1 MTTDVHA
8 ALEATTGDYN
18 AALARH
24 GQLVSELDA
33 AKAAGK
39 EASAAADRLLASA
52 TQGAEVATDALVDAR
67 ASADRVKVLVEIASA
82 KVKGFWPTLQE
93 AHVKL
98 IQAQVEVEQAKLDAA
113 IAAAVASAEDVDAA
127 MAKVHE
133 AMAVQRDKSRAAE
146 EVARV
151 ASQFNN
157 HVAQQISG
165 GKLLPESEPHMH
177 RGLWPRVNVPH
188 VSGPRNVRAE
198 LVLDEGRNR
207 VDFKLRPIPSL
218 AVLVR
223 GR

>member
-1 MTTDVHA
+1 MSDVYSKLAEAQHA
-8 ALEATTGDYN
+8 YN

-24 GQLVSELDA
+24 GQLVGELDA
-33 AKAAGK
+33 AKAAWK
-39 EASAAADRLLASA
+39 EATAAADRLLASA

-82 KVKGFWPTLQE
+82 KVSGYWPTVRE

-98 IQAQVEVEQAKLDAA
+98 LQAQVEVEQAKLDAA
-113 IAAAVASAEDVDAA
+113 IAAGVASAEDVDTA

-133 AMAVQRDKSRAAE
+133 LMAVQRDKSRAAQE
-146 EVARV
+146 AARV
-151 ASQFNN
+151 ANEFNN
-157 HVAQQISG
+157 HATQQISG
-165 GKLLPESEPHMH
+165 NRLLPENEPHAHKGM
-177 RGLWPRVNVPH
+177 WPRVHVPH

-198 LVLDEGRNR
+198 LILDEGRNR